1 MRPSAPTR
9 STTRRTP
16 STSRRW
22 RRGERR
28 ADRDRRPPLRRRRAR
43 APRLLHRHDAVHRLQ
58 VLRGRVQAVER
69 PARRRLRRAPGA
81 LVRPY
86 RRPVGGDVAPCALRR
101 GPARG
106 GAGAPRGAGG
116 ARRRRGRQPAAHPRG
131 GHDRGGACGP
141 RPRRAGRERGAAR
154 GRDRPLAFRL
164 RRVQALHER
173 RLPRRLPDRRA
184 NPHRVRDGDR
194 AAGRVQRLRLL
205 RHGVPVR
212 RHRPRPVRRPGREV
226 PPLLR
231 PPAGR
236 HGARVREGV
245 PHGFDPVRPV
255 RRARRAGEGPGR
267 RAPRARDR
275 DRVPLRRGR
284 RRRRPARRRPRR
296 VLPPHRAAR
305 ALRPARARRLADPG
319 ERAGGDR
326 RRARRGR
333 RRGGD
338 GRRVDARRASPQRR
352 ARTWARARVAPVSH
366 GKGPP
371 PEERIRAREQRV
383 IDGRDITPAV
393 GTRGEPGDWRRA
405 AEGAEVRGF
414 RRRFED
420 AGWSFL
426 YRTGGSRDAA
436 ARAADGDGDAG
447 VSAAARAMRGGR
459 DVPVEVKGPVIRPN
473 VWTWEVPVYFWFGGT
488 ASGAAFAALAC
499 EAAGDARSARVA
511 RMVAIGA
518 AGCGGPLLIM
528 DLGRPER
535 FLHMFR
541 IFKPRSPMSLGAWC
555 LLAFSNTGGAAVA
568 ADLLGRRRTARA
580 LSAATAVFGLYLG
593 SYTGVLLASTA
604 VPAWARSR
612 RFLGPIFMCTATAS
626 GAAATRL
633 ALATTG
639 TTAARRPARDG

>member
-1 MRPSAPTR
+1 
-9 STTRRTP
+9 
-16 STSRRW
+16 
-22 RRGERR
+22 
-28 ADRDRRPPLRRRRAR
+28 
-43 APRLLHRHDAVHRLQ
+43 
-58 VLRGRVQAVER
+58 
-69 PARRRLRRAPGA
+69 
-81 LVRPY
+81 
-86 RRPVGGDVAPCALRR
+86 
-101 GPARG
+101 
-106 GAGAPRGAGG
+106 
-116 ARRRRGRQPAAHPRG
+116 
-131 GHDRGGACGP
+131 
-141 RPRRAGRERGAAR
+141 
-154 GRDRPLAFRL
+154 
-164 RRVQALHER
+164 
-173 RLPRRLPDRRA
+173 
-184 NPHRVRDGDR
+184 
-194 AAGRVQRLRLL
+194 
-205 RHGVPVR
+205 
-212 RHRPRPVRRPGREV
+212 
-226 PPLLR
+226 
-231 PPAGR
+231 
-236 HGARVREGV
+236 
-245 PHGFDPVRPV
+245 
-255 RRARRAGEGPGR
+255 
-267 RAPRARDR
+267 
-275 DRVPLRRGR
+275 
-284 RRRRPARRRPRR
+284 
-296 VLPPHRAAR
+296 
-305 ALRPARARRLADPG
+305 
-319 ERAGGDR
+319 
-326 RRARRGR
+326 
-333 RRGGD
+333 
-338 GRRVDARRASPQRR
+338 
-352 ARTWARARVAPVSH
+352 VAPVSH

-426 YRTGGSRDAA
+426 YRTGGSRYAA

-633 ALATTG
+633 ALAATG
-639 TTAARRPARDG
+639 TPAGVQPTRDGLAAVEAIAMAAELALSALNDRGLGIAGRALESGRPGRLLKAARALNATGLAARLAARGRGGVAADNAPSVLFLAAALLYRLGWVAAGRPSALDHEAVATLGRAGSP